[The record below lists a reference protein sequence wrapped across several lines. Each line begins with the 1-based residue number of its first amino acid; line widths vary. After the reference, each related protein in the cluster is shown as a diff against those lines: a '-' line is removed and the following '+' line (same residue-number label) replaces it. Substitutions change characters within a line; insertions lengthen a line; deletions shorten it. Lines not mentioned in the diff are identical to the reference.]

1 MNIEK
6 FTNITYRIDNHYKDI
21 SLMAYMYRNTEEEK
35 CLKVKCTINVWNLIH
50 SKVCT
55 LTPSHIHIRMCA
67 GWHGI
72 HSQCTQVFTHIYI
85 HVLVTGM
92 VFIFILN
99 TLCYSHACSFGS
111 KVLCNMNL
119 I

>member
-1 MNIEK
+1 
-6 FTNITYRIDNHYKDI
+6 
-21 SLMAYMYRNTEEEK
+21 MAYMYRHKEEEK
-35 CLKVKCTINVWNLIH
+35 CLKVKCTINVWKLIH

-55 LTPSHIHIRMCA
+55 LTPSHIHMYVCWLAWYSFTMHA
-67 GWHGI
+67 GI
-72 HSQCTQVFTHIYI
+72 LHIYI

-99 TLCYSHACSFGS
+99 THCYSHACCFGS
-111 KVLCNMNL
+111 KVLCTRNL